1 MARECNAYDCRSMT
15 DPRSEHQKLLEEI
28 DRRMSEAPDEAARAE
43 LATLRARL
51 NSRDV
56 RNLARDLEKSPPRK
70 SNLSL
75 EFSDPLLPVP
85 LTAGACV
92 VAAAIALFS
101 IVSGFKSPIASIGA
115 WTFNLW
121 MVAAVAGAFSVM
133 FSALSF
139 TRTFAVRFDTTGMAS
154 RVAGNRWKHL
164 RVGTMPWEDIRS
176 LRERAEDRV
185 LEVRA
190 AGGTLLEI
198 PMRVANYAVLRQHL
212 ENMVTLYGERPLA
225 PG

>member
-1 MARECNAYDCRSMT
+1 MT
-15 DPRSEHQKLLEEI
+15 DPRTEHQKLLEEI

-43 LATLRARL
+43 LTALRARL
-51 NSRDV
+51 TSRDV
-56 RNLARDLEKSPPRK
+56 RNLTRDLEKTPPRRG
-70 SNLSL
+70 NLSL

-85 LTAGACV
+85 LTAGVCV

-101 IVSGFKSPIASIGA
+101 IVSGFKSPIASVGA

-121 MVAAVAGAFSVM
+121 MVAAVAGTFSVM

-139 TRTFAVRFDTTGMAS
+139 ARTFSVRFDTSGMAS
-154 RVAGNRWKHL
+154 RVNGRRWRHL
-164 RVGTMPWEDIRS
+164 HVGTMAWESIRS

-190 AGGTLLEI
+190 ADSALFEI

-212 ENMVTLYGERPLA
+212 ENMVILYGDRLA
-225 PG
+225 SGAR

>member
-1 MARECNAYDCRSMT
+1 MT
-15 DPRSEHQKLLEEI
+15 DPRPELQKLLEEI
-28 DRRMSEAPDEAARAE
+28 DRRMTEAPDEAARAE
-43 LATLRARL
+43 LAALRARL
-51 NSRDV
+51 SSRDV

-70 SNLSL
+70 RNLSL
-75 EFSDPLLPVP
+75 DFSDPLLPVP

-101 IVSGFKSPIASIGA
+101 IVSGFKSPVASIGA
-115 WTFNLW
+115 STFNLW
-121 MVAAVAGAFSVM
+121 MVAAIAGAFSVL

-139 TRTFAVRFDTTGMAS
+139 MRTFSVRFDTTGMAS
-154 RVAGNRWKHL
+154 RVSGNRWKHL

-185 LEVRA
+185 LEVHA
-190 AGGTLLEI
+190 AGGATFEI

-212 ENMVTLYGERPLA
+212 DNMVVLYGEPSGA
-225 PG
+225 PRV